1 MLAQADTVLVS
12 PIYLDRIPSWRAQ
25 SPTEIVPLGDMI
37 ARESLDM
44 LDMMEAPLVA
54 TDRTPSA

>member
-44 LDMMEAPLVA
+44 MEASLVA
-54 TDRTPSA
+54 ASRTPSA